1 MGKLMRGIH
10 IPRSR
15 FGWLLTLVFFADALL
30 GQLTLSTVRGVA
42 TDTTGA
48 VVAGAGIT
56 LTNLE
61 TNAKR
66 EVKTNGEGDFEIPD
80 LQRGTYRLS
89 AGAAGFKTVV
99 VDDIILEGSQIR
111 RVNITLEV
119 GSVGTE
125 VVVRAGAALIQTD
138 SAKLQTDLDTSK
150 HFDTPWVGGMATL
163 DPSLFITTA
172 PLVSQSSG
180 VWSSQWAGQSSTQV
194 QEGQDGHTNDNA
206 VNQLND
212 ILDAQEVTVVTTNN
226 TAEFARVGYMNLV
239 TKSGSNQLHGQAAYW
254 NDNSGL
260 SARQFFDSAKAKV
273 LIHTM
278 AVNGAGRIIKDKLFF
293 YASANILYIPS
304 KQFYLQSVP
313 TNQMRGGD
321 FSQLLSGSKPI
332 VINDPA
338 TGAPFPNNVIPA
350 SRISAVSQLVNQN
363 YLPAPNLGGSN
374 ALANNYGFTFPFP
387 QDYHLRKDFT
397 QRLDYQI
404 SSKNRLMGRVIEDW
418 GLYVLPTNFPA
429 FSWTRVRFN
438 IHTVVE
444 DTHVFSPTLVN
455 TARVGFY
462 KEKYTD
468 GDPLYGVTPFKGDQ
482 AVKQLGLQGVNPKGY
497 SAEGFP
503 RMDITGYPSLMT
515 QAGGVRQ
522 NDHDWGYADTVTWS
536 RGRHVFKFGG
546 EYKPQSR
553 FSGSIPEGT
562 YGSFQFNGSLTGY
575 AYADFLLGLP
585 FTSTRLDPLTNRTML
600 DSELGLFVQDSFKV
614 NNRLTLDLGIRWDRF
629 GSPTFSDGLMLN
641 WDPTTGN
648 VIIPSSKQSAISPL
662 YPKNINIV
670 TGTVPMHPDEHNFV
684 PRIGAAY
691 RVNDSM
697 VIRGGYG
704 IFTETLGRY
713 ARLQGTGPFQISET
727 YQNVITDGQPLF
739 AFPNPFPASLANA
752 TVPSQSV
759 TGYPRDATN
768 GKIHQ
773 FNVTLERQFKNT
785 GFRLS
790 YVGLRD
796 YGMNYSI
803 GINKPHPSLIPFTAS
818 RRPYPQFVGA
828 TYYRNNGEAR
838 FNAVTFEALRKV
850 GQVTF
855 DSHWTLASSY
865 SNFQTSSTGNANLE
879 SPYAPLQFSR
889 DQYTPRQR
897 VVLNVAWEI
906 PVGKGRRYLS
916 NAPGLVN
923 AALGGWQ
930 LYWIGY
936 METGH
941 FFSPS
946 YSGSDRSNTNTVGGL
961 PDRVCNGN
969 FSSDQ
974 RSIGRWFDPGCFAAP
989 ALGSLG
995 NSGAFVLEGPGYNN
1009 QNISIAKTFLITE
1022 RFRFTFTASAS
1033 DALNHPNFK
1042 NPASNISVPGT
1053 VGVVSGLVDGAGSRQ
1068 VELRGRIDF

>member
-1 MGKLMRGIH
+1 MKKITCGILLFAGLL
-10 IPRSR
+10 
-15 FGWLLTLVFFADALL
+15 FGQV
-30 GQLTLSTVRGVA
+30 TLSTVRGVA
-42 TDTTGA
+42 TDTSGA

-61 TNAKR
+61 TNSKR

-80 LQRGTYRLS
+80 LQRGTYRLT
-89 AGAAGFKTVV
+89 AAAPGFKTFVA
-99 VDDIILEGSQIR
+99 DDIILEGSQIR
-111 RVNITLEV
+111 RVNVSLEV

-125 VVVRAGAALIQTD
+125 VVVTAGAAVIQTD
-138 SAKLQTDLDTSK
+138 SAKLQTDVDTSK

-239 TKSGSNQLHGQAAYW
+239 TKSGSNQFHGQAAYW
-254 NDNSGL
+254 NDNSAL
-260 SARQFFDSAKAKV
+260 SARQFFDSNKAKV
-273 LIHTM
+273 LIHTV

-313 TNQMRGGD
+313 TNSMRGGD

-332 VINDPA
+332 VINDPI

-350 SRISAVSQLVNQN
+350 NRISSVSQAVNQN
-363 YLPAPNLGGSN
+363 YLPAPNLGGSG

-397 QRLDYQI
+397 QRLDYQVT
-404 SSKNRLMGRVIEDW
+404 SKNRLMGRVIEDW

-444 DTHVFSPTLVN
+444 DTHVFSPALVN

-503 RMDITGYPSLMT
+503 RMDITGYPSLAT
-515 QAGGVRQ
+515 QPGGERQ
-522 NDHDWGYADTVTWS
+522 NDHDWGYADTATWS
-536 RGRHVFKFGG
+536 KGHHVFKFGG

-553 FSGSIPEGT
+553 FSGYIPEGT
-562 YGSFQFNGSLTGY
+562 YGSFQFTGSLTGY

-600 DSELGLFVQDSFKV
+600 DNELGLFVQDSFKV
-614 NNRLTLDLGIRWDRF
+614 NNRLTLDLGLRWDRF
-629 GSPTFSDGLMLN
+629 GSPTFSDGLMMN
-641 WDPTTGN
+641 WDPVSGN
-648 VIIPSSKQSAISPL
+648 VIIPSSKQNAISPL
-662 YPKNINIV
+662 YPKTINIV
-670 TGTVPMHPDEHNFV
+670 SGTVPMHSDEHNFV
-684 PRIGAAY
+684 PRIGVAY
-691 RVNDSM
+691 RVTDKM

-727 YQNVITDGQPLF
+727 YQNAITDGQPLF
-739 AFPNPFPASLANA
+739 GFPNPFPASLANA
-752 TVPSQSV
+752 AVPSQSI
-759 TGYPRDATN
+759 TGYPKDATN

-773 FNVTLERQFKNT
+773 FNITMERQFKNT
-785 GFRLS
+785 GLRVS
-790 YVGLRD
+790 YVGMRD

-803 GINKPHPSLIPFTAS
+803 SIDKPQPSLIPFAPS
-818 RRPYPQFVGA
+818 RRPYPQFTGA

-865 SNFQTSSTGNANLE
+865 SNFQSGANLE
-879 SPYAPLQFSR
+879 SPYAPLTFSR

-906 PVGKGRRYLS
+906 PVGKGRRYMS

-923 AALGGWQ
+923 GVLGGWQ

-961 PDRVCNGN
+961 PNRTCNGN
-969 FSSDQ
+969 LSSDQ
-974 RSIGRWFDPGCFAAP
+974 RNVSHWFDPGCFAP
-989 ALGSLG
+989 PPLGSLG

-1022 RFRFTFTASAS
+1022 RIRFTLTGSAS
-1033 DALNHPNFK
+1033 DAFNHPNFQK
-1042 NPASNISVPGT
+1042 PASNISVPGT
-1053 VGVVSGLVDGAGSRQ
+1053 VGVVSGLIDGAGSRQ